1 MIISR
6 CIHVAANTLF
16 HSEKINFDVKHV
28 VDHIDLLNNSTYEVV
43 NSNLVQLK
51 CHPEKSSFN
60 VLEHTEESS
69 PRWVKP
75 GRF

>member
-1 MIISR
+1 MLLQ
-6 CIHVAANTLF
+6 IHYF
-16 HSEKINFDVKHV
+16 IQKKINFDVKHV
-28 VDHIDLLNNSTYEVV
+28 VIYLLNNSTYEVV

-51 CHPEKSSFN
+51 CLPEKTFN
-60 VLEHTEESS
+60 VLEHMEQSS

>member
-1 MIISR
+1 MIISTS
-6 CIHVAANTLF
+6 IHVAASTLF
-16 HSEKINFDVKHV
+16 YSEKINFDVKHAV
-28 VDHIDLLNNSTYEVV
+28 GHVYLLNNSTYEVV

-60 VLEHTEESS
+60 VLEHMEESS

>member
-6 CIHVAANTLF
+6 SIHVAATTLF

-28 VDHIDLLNNSTYEVV
+28 VDHIYLLNNSTYEVV
-43 NSNLVQLK
+43 SSNLVQLK

-60 VLEHTEESS
+60 VLEHMEESS

-75 GRF
+75 GHF